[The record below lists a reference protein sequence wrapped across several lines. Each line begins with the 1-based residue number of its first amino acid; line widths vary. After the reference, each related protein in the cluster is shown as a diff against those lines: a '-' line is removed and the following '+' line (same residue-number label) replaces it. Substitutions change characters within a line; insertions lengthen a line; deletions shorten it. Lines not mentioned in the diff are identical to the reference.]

1 MQDGRPSTTALT
13 AAALRA
19 HHYAFAQEPRVLN
32 DNLAARLAGL
42 ASQDDVRAHIDG
54 MVEGLAA
61 FGDRSAA
68 EAVVRHVMLIV
79 CARSRVVED
88 QLAASLARGMKQLVI
103 LGAGLDSTAY
113 RRSDITGGLAIY
125 EVDYSATQAWKRE
138 RLASLGVRIPE
149 NLTFV
154 PFDFERQTLA
164 EALKAGGVRQDHMSF
179 FAWLGVQPYLMHDT
193 VMSTLDV
200 IARFPPGSEL
210 TLDLMTPT
218 DGRQSD
224 GTTEGMRQIL
234 EVVARSGEPFK
245 STYAPDEFTAC
256 LRQRGFA
263 QIDSVVYHDWFIRHS
278 ARFNGRFSTNVGPC
292 VQVTAQVA

>member
-88 QLAASLARGMKQLVI
+88 QSC
-103 LGAGLDSTAY
+103 
-113 RRSDITGGLAIY
+113 RRSMLLRAFPRAVSWRWTSSLPPTGVKATARPKACGRY
-125 EVDYSATQAWKRE
+125 STGSSATARD
-138 RLASLGVRIPE
+138 
-149 NLTFV
+149 LT
-154 PFDFERQTLA
+154 DA
-164 EALKAGGVRQDHMSF
+164 
-179 FAWLGVQPYLMHDT
+179 
-193 VMSTLDV
+193 
-200 IARFPPGSEL
+200 FPR
-210 TLDLMTPT
+210 M
-218 DGRQSD
+218 
-224 GTTEGMRQIL
+224 
-234 EVVARSGEPFK
+234 
-245 STYAPDEFTAC
+245 
-256 LRQRGFA
+256 
-263 QIDSVVYHDWFIRHS
+263 
-278 ARFNGRFSTNVGPC
+278 
-292 VQVTAQVA
+292 